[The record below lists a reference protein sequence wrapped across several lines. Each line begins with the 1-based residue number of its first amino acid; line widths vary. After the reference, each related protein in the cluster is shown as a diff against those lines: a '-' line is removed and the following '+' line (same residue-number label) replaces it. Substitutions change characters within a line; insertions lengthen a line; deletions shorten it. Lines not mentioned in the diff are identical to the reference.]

1 MEQFQNYFLQ
11 IVDLTKCLICLST
24 IKNSYSCPSCL
35 KSFCLNCI
43 KEWLQ
48 KEQKCP
54 NCRNYLTESRLQKN
68 KFMDELLETGLKWIP
83 TTATDKGTPLFK
95 KMCSLHSKAKE
106 YYCIDCSSLFCSD
119 CVIFSH
125 DKSHCFLE
133 KNDLDMNE
141 VTSLINKTIEIDSI
155 IEELKKNEQL
165 TIEEKINDCKQKM
178 NKQMEHLELL
188 KRTLKIKYSMMEKE
202 IRNSSTTMKDKITT
216 LYLKKDTIKNVL
228 KDFIHTKNKKNIET
242 NGNYH
247 LFLNKNTSI
256 SKSLQDINEDLI
268 QLNTKEFNSLSKI
281 SFFTLHYDFI
291 SATFEIKNFASY
303 LTNDKGDFLYLD
315 SPITKLNF
323 LSWKIRVYPSN
334 IEKSKKYLAVFL
346 YLMEG
351 SKDIVYHY
359 NYRIE
364 LIGKNSYKLDN
375 IGHFKEG
382 TQEGYA
388 TFYEIDQL
396 MSSDFINSKGSLCIR
411 YSVCPLNQIEFL
423 KEVNYYNEKYAVC
436 N

>member
-1 MEQFQNYFLQ
+1 MAEKRY
-11 IVDLTKCLICLST
+11 T
-24 IKNSYSCPSCL
+24 IL
-35 KSFCLNCI
+35 KDGDFTL
-43 KEWLQ
+43 E
-48 KEQKCP
+48 
-54 NCRNYLTESRLQKN
+54 
-68 KFMDELLETGLKWIP
+68 KFPE
-83 TTATDKGTPLFK
+83 
-95 KMCSLHSKAKE
+95 H
-106 YYCIDCSSLFCSD
+106 
-119 CVIFSH
+119 V
-125 DKSHCFLE
+125 LE

-281 SFFTLHYDFI
+281 SFF
-291 SATFEIKNFASY
+291 
-303 LTNDKGDFLYLD
+303 
-315 SPITKLNF
+315 
-323 LSWKIRVYPSN
+323 
-334 IEKSKKYLAVFL
+334 
-346 YLMEG
+346 
-351 SKDIVYHY
+351 
-359 NYRIE
+359 
-364 LIGKNSYKLDN
+364 LI
-375 IGHFKEG
+375 FF
-382 TQEGYA
+382 T
-388 TFYEIDQL
+388 T
-396 MSSDFINSKGSLCIR
+396 
-411 YSVCPLNQIEFL
+411 
-423 KEVNYYNEKYAVC
+423 
-436 N
+436 